1 MFFAALFWSLIIQI
15 LAFIKPNLSLKGK
28 ANDFCQNFNL
38 IMSMSIKNIPVVFML
53 ILCIWVQNT
62 FAQTQWRP
70 VEAIPSQAFYALAKD
85 GDQLYAATA
94 NQVFRSVDGGNTW
107 VAGNMMHQ
115 EEDEVVDLQVIDGV
129 IYAAMVVNGCFV
141 STDDGKTW
149 RQQNEGLTGLGARNL
164 SMLARRG
171 DSLYASTNGAGVF
184 VKPLQPV
191 FSPWASYS
199 QNLGWG
205 NVGSL
210 VEGGGT
216 LLAGGGINAKLSRCE
231 KGNNQWQEHAFDVF
245 NGIENGFLGGI
256 KQGNAWLGAGMQG
269 LYRSADDGITWS
281 RFNPNIGLISI
292 ARFAQWQGATV
303 TLLSKV
309 SGQSYLRSTQDIGK
323 TWSPFQPALPTGSV
337 AFDLL
342 EHKGRLF
349 CARGNGLWVLAPL
362 VAIDEPRQEAAEVLT
377 IWPNPS
383 HDGYLILPIVLH
395 RHAEVNVRFMDMQ
408 GRTLSHVVLKGL
420 REGRNEQILDSQQFE
435 KGNLLCVVQVEGQIF
450 AQIVQIL

>member
-1 MFFAALFWSLIIQI
+1 MIFVHI
-15 LAFIKPNLSLKGK
+15 
-28 ANDFCQNFNL
+28 FNL
-38 IMSMSIKNIPVVFML
+38 IMSMSIKNIPLVITL
-53 ILCIWVQNT
+53 ILCIWLQNT

-70 VEAIPSQAFYALAKD
+70 VEAIPSQAYYALAKD
-85 GDQLYAATA
+85 GDHLYAATA
-94 NQVFRSVDGGNTW
+94 NQVFRSVDGGDTW
-107 VAGNMMHQ
+107 VAGNIMHQ

-141 STDDGKTW
+141 STDGGKTW

-191 FSPWASYS
+191 FSPWTSYS

-210 VEGGGT
+210 VEGGGS

-231 KGNNQWQEHAFDVF
+231 KEHHVWHEHAFDTF
-245 NGIENGFLGGI
+245 NGIENGFLGGTRL
-256 KQGNAWLGAGMQG
+256 GGVWLGAGTQG
-269 LYRSADDGITWS
+269 LYRSADDGLSWS
-281 RFNPNIGLISI
+281 KFDPNIGLINI
-292 ARFAQWQGATV
+292 VRFARWQGAV
-303 TLLSKV
+303 VSLLTKV
-309 SGQSYLRSTQDIGK
+309 SGQSYLRMTQDTGK
-323 TWSPFQPALPTGSV
+323 VWWPFQPALPTGSV
-337 AFDLL
+337 AFDLMD
-342 EHKGRLF
+342 HKGRLF

-362 VAIDEPRQEAAEVLT
+362 VAIEEPRQELAEVRP

-395 RHAEVNVRFMDMQ
+395 RQAEVNVRFMDMQ

-420 REGRNEQILDSQQFE
+420 QEGRNEQILDSQQYE

-450 AQIVQIL
+450 TQIIQIL